1 MLLTID
7 VGNTNMLVGV
17 YRGKRLIHH
26 WRLET
31 KKERT
36 ADEFGIFFKELFQFA
51 QLELNSVQAI
61 IISNVVP
68 PLEFSLER
76 MCQRYFKLKP
86 LFVSHEL
93 RLPIKIGL
101 ANPEEVG
108 ADRIVNAAA
117 GTLVYGAPL
126 ILVDFG
132 TATTFD
138 FVNKAKVYKGGCI
151 CPGIAVSNEALYQKA
166 SKLPRV
172 EIKKPKRI
180 IGRNTIESIQSGIFY
195 GYVGMVDSIVRRMQQ
210 EAKVRC
216 KVVATGGFL
225 SLITQA
231 SETIKKADPFL
242 TLEGL
247 RLLAELNNL
256 IKKK

>member
-1 MLLTID
+1 
-7 VGNTNMLVGV
+7 MLVGV
-17 YRGKRLIHH
+17 YRGKKLIHH

-51 QLELNSVQAI
+51 ELELKSVKAV

-68 PLEFSLER
+68 PLEFSLAR

-86 LFVSHEL
+86 LFVTHEL

-108 ADRIVNAAA
+108 ADRIVNAVA
-117 GTLVYGAPL
+117 GTLLYGTPL

-151 CPGIAVSNEALYQKA
+151 APGIAVSNEALYQKA

-210 EAKVRC
+210 EARVRC

-247 RLLAELNNL
+247 RLIALQNKL
-256 IKKK
+256 IKK